1 MRVLYLTSHL
11 SDVDVAQREIDK
23 SATGIV
29 LEPCASARDVAARLE
44 GGGPVDAIVVDA
56 GGTPEPLSAIS
67 ELRAKSGVTIVALVR
82 QASGDARAEAL
93 LAGADE
99 VAPRRPATPD
109 ALVEA
114 IRLASRRSYPAPEP
128 TVTLRLGWIGDLPSA
143 QRALSAYP
151 HIVVESVGCDAATGE
166 PSLPSDARVWPDAFA
181 LDETIGAPQVL
192 HAVGTLA
199 DRASGHPVF
208 VVTGAGPARE
218 ATYRRR
224 GATAAGPPGALDT
237 LVRHCEQS
245 VIRERARREIEGLR
259 ARELR
264 LRTVVETL
272 PHGVLRIA
280 RDGSLLAVNL
290 SGLAIFGASRP
301 QQVVG
306 KNLVALAEPASRTAV
321 ATLLASVCGGEP
333 AQATLTVTGVDGE
346 GRRVDLRGTPF
357 RREGLGT
364 EVLAAVHLAP
374 VSASPAGSLAPDTAP
389 ASMHV
394 ALDALRAEVDGAL
407 ARSAEASEDVGAWR
421 VKVEALS
428 EELDERRAV
437 AEAAAEA
444 QRLADEEAARLASE
458 LAAARERWESD
469 RAAFEQRL
477 RDAEDQQAR
486 EAVDAAR
493 RALRLQQLEE
503 EHRAEVEVLRAALAA
518 ATAQAEAAAA
528 LPPEAQAVQGRDLA
542 VAEARVGQL
551 AATLEAAQSH
561 GRRLE
566 SALDDLRAEV
576 DATRAREA
584 DATARVAELEA
595 VLAGQQ
601 TDVDALRLRE
611 AEAGARVTALEAT
624 LAERQREVDAQLRAF
639 HEAADVLAARG
650 RELADA
656 RDHAQ
661 RLEDALEAVGHE
673 KQRLEQAIA
682 ELRAEA
688 DAARTLETEG
698 VSRVVELEAVLA
710 RQQGEADERARGLR
724 EEADAV
730 RAQLEVAEREK
741 QGLEQA
747 MADLRAEADERAR
760 GLRDEA
766 DAVRAQLEAAAA
778 ESGARVHHLLSEL
791 ERDRTALASAQHEV
805 EHLREAIRTLE
816 GTVVTVTAARAAAD
830 ARAREL
836 ASTHHQLEEA
846 YQRVVG
852 DVERLRTDAVV
863 AAERAESMARST
875 TQWQDRA
882 AALEQSLAAAS
893 AEAEGVRHELAQVA
907 RARDDA
913 HDAVLRL
920 EARLA
925 QVDRQ
930 QAEQDGAL
938 QVERDRVE
946 GLQTMLQ
953 AERDRAVGIER
964 ELEAIRLG
972 RNEVV
977 DELARLRA
985 ALDEALGRRAE
996 VERLHQAERERADG
1010 LVAEVRASADARNA
1024 SIEELARVRVLA
1036 DEAARRA
1043 EALQA
1048 DLDQERARL
1057 TRQAADLVA
1066 LAGARDGLTSE
1077 VDRLHRLVTGAESR
1091 RADTEAEFRRLT
1103 ERHEGLSADHEHL
1116 RASLAEAQRQLDEA
1130 KQRLVGA
1137 ENERETLRQGLRQAE
1152 TAAALAAARQNEER
1166 ALVERALEDARARL
1180 AAIDQEYRAAH
1191 EALERRLRQAEE
1203 RETLLLSS
1211 APFGLATASAHGVL
1225 ISCNDVFARW
1235 CGASSAG
1242 DLMARQPSTLPVSLA
1257 VPLAEFAEGQ
1267 VPRVE
1272 ACVEQADGRLVWLE
1286 GVATPVTSEAALSAW
1301 RWTFADVTD
1310 RHLRLRQA
1318 RQLRRL
1324 EALAALASSASHDLG
1339 GLMHSMR
1346 DAVDALAASGGPEAV
1361 TVAARA
1367 AVAKAT
1373 ALSHQLASFA
1383 QKQARPVQVVD
1394 LARLTSD
1401 LAPTLRRLLGGDVGL
1416 ETDTGVPVHL
1426 SADSDELEQIVA
1438 ALVLAGR
1445 DALPV
1450 GGTITLAVESRLVP
1464 ASGDQPMQR
1473 VGVLRCTATG
1483 FGVRQAAPATSAS
1496 EAVAQQA
1503 GYLRLDHGPGR
1514 HMAFEVV
1521 WPLVQAAATSPRGP
1535 GA

>member
-1 MRVLYLTSHL
+1 
-11 SDVDVAQREIDK
+11 
-23 SATGIV
+23 
-29 LEPCASARDVAARLE
+29 
-44 GGGPVDAIVVDA
+44 
-56 GGTPEPLSAIS
+56 
-67 ELRAKSGVTIVALVR
+67 
-82 QASGDARAEAL
+82 
-93 LAGADE
+93 
-99 VAPRRPATPD
+99 
-109 ALVEA
+109 
-114 IRLASRRSYPAPEP
+114 
-128 TVTLRLGWIGDLPSA
+128 
-143 QRALSAYP
+143 
-151 HIVVESVGCDAATGE
+151 
-166 PSLPSDARVWPDAFA
+166 
-181 LDETIGAPQVL
+181 
-192 HAVGTLA
+192 
-199 DRASGHPVF
+199 
-208 VVTGAGPARE
+208 
-218 ATYRRR
+218 
-224 GATAAGPPGALDT
+224 
-237 LVRHCEQS
+237 
-245 VIRERARREIEGLR
+245 
-259 ARELR
+259 
-264 LRTVVETL
+264 
-272 PHGVLRIA
+272 
-280 RDGSLLAVNL
+280 
-290 SGLAIFGASRP
+290 
-301 QQVVG
+301 
-306 KNLVALAEPASRTAV
+306 
-321 ATLLASVCGGEP
+321 
-333 AQATLTVTGVDGE
+333 
-346 GRRVDLRGTPF
+346 
-357 RREGLGT
+357 
-364 EVLAAVHLAP
+364 
-374 VSASPAGSLAPDTAP
+374 
-389 ASMHV
+389 
-394 ALDALRAEVDGAL
+394 
-407 ARSAEASEDVGAWR
+407 
-421 VKVEALS
+421 
-428 EELDERRAV
+428 
-437 AEAAAEA
+437 
-444 QRLADEEAARLASE
+444 
-458 LAAARERWESD
+458 
-469 RAAFEQRL
+469 
-477 RDAEDQQAR
+477 
-486 EAVDAAR
+486 
-493 RALRLQQLEE
+493 
-503 EHRAEVEVLRAALAA
+503 
-518 ATAQAEAAAA
+518 
-528 LPPEAQAVQGRDLA
+528 
-542 VAEARVGQL
+542 
-551 AATLEAAQSH
+551 
-561 GRRLE
+561 
-566 SALDDLRAEV
+566 
-576 DATRAREA
+576 
-584 DATARVAELEA
+584 
-595 VLAGQQ
+595 
-601 TDVDALRLRE
+601 
-611 AEAGARVTALEAT
+611 
-624 LAERQREVDAQLRAF
+624 
-639 HEAADVLAARG
+639 
-650 RELADA
+650 
-656 RDHAQ
+656 
-661 RLEDALEAVGHE
+661 
-673 KQRLEQAIA
+673 
-682 ELRAEA
+682 
-688 DAARTLETEG
+688 
-698 VSRVVELEAVLA
+698 
-710 RQQGEADERARGLR
+710 
-724 EEADAV
+724 
-730 RAQLEVAEREK
+730 REK

-1066 LAGARDGLTSE
+1066 LAGARDGLASE